1 MLIINPKHTTPEF
14 TILMP
19 CLNENS
25 TLPLCISEAKKFISD
40 ANVSAEILIAD
51 NGSTDGSCETALSL
65 GARVIHVPE
74 KGYGNALIAGIH
86 AATGLYIIMADCDY
100 SYDFSN
106 LYDFVSS
113 LRDGYDFVIGNRFTD
128 NMESHAMPFLHRFIG
143 IPFLSFL
150 GRKRFHTDIC
160 DFHCGLRGF
169 SSASVRSLNLCC
181 PGMEFATE
189 MIALYASGNY
199 KIKELPITFRKDK
212 RKSASHLRMIPDGLR
227 HLYFIMFKRP
237 PA

>member
-1 MLIINPKHTTPEF
+1 
-14 TILMP
+14 MP

-25 TLPLCISEAKKFISD
+25 TLPLCINDAKKFIYD
-40 ANVSAEILIAD
+40 AHISAEILIAD
-51 NGSTDGSCETALSL
+51 NGSTDGSYETAVSL
-65 GARVIHVPE
+65 GARVIQVPE
-74 KGYGNALIAGIH
+74 KGYGNALLAGIRESE
-86 AATGLYIIMADCDY
+86 GLYIIMADCDY

-106 LYDFVSS
+106 LCDFVDS
-113 LRDGYDFVIGNRFTD
+113 LRNGYDFVIGNRFTD
-128 NMESHAMPFLHRFIG
+128 NMEKDAMPFLHRFFG

-150 GRKRFHTDIC
+150 GRKRFHTDIR

-169 SSASVRSLNLCC
+169 SSSSVKSLNLCC

-189 MIALYASGNY
+189 MIASYTAENY
-199 KIKELPITFRKDK
+199 KIKELPIIFRKDK

-227 HLYFIMFKRP
+227 HLYFIIFKKP